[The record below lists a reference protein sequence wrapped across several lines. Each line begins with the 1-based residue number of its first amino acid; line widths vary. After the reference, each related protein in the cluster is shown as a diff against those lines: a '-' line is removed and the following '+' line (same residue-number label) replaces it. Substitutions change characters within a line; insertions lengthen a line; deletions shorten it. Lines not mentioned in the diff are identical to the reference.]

1 MGLGNRLAANR
12 NERPR
17 LRGLFICGN
26 VFEGVW
32 VLVPRRVWEGVV
44 AAHCHSRL
52 VRGGVFVLVAF
63 GGFGAF
69 LELGDVVVRPL
80 EGLVV
85 IDPSGAAVAG
95 PCFGVKIE
103 ELRFTE
109 GSGGPALAT
118 GHDGFGRGIG

>member
-52 VRGGVFVLVAF
+52 VNRGACFQHVWKKL
-63 GGFGAF
+63 GA
-69 LELGDVVVRPL
+69 
-80 EGLVV
+80 LVV
-85 IDPSGAAVAG
+85 EVYGAWAID
-95 PCFGVKIE
+95 
-103 ELRFTE
+103 
-109 GSGGPALAT
+109 
-118 GHDGFGRGIG
+118 